1 MSTGS
6 RNKILPGG
14 KLVEKIGKE
23 LRNPGIEHIHWVNPS
38 NLVYKSV
45 VMTEPSSKANS
56 RRLIY
61 VGKRPRFILSKNAQK
76 YCEEWE
82 VNSSVI
88 VAPESPV
95 TFDVAVVMKIYYA
108 TRRKDLDESLI
119 LDMLQGKAFVNDRQV
134 KKKDITWGFDKEMP
148 RSEIE
153 VYGWQ

>member
-1 MSTGS
+1 MHATDG
-6 RNKILPGG
+6 PCQC
-14 KLVEKIGKE
+14 
-23 LRNPGIEHIHWVNPS
+23 PAWVNPS

-61 VGKRPRFILSKNAQK
+61 VRNKPRFILSKNAQE
-76 YCEEWE
+76 YCQEWG
-82 VNSSVI
+82 VNSREMV
-88 VAPESPV
+88 VPDGPV

-119 LDMLQGKAFVNDRQV
+119 LDMLQGRAFVNDRQV
-134 KKKDITWGFDKEMP
+134 KKKDITWGLDKEVP

-153 VYGWQ
+153 IYRWE